1 MKHKYLI
8 PLCSVLLLTGCGD
21 NGTFQGE
28 IISNEMLEETIM
40 NGITSNTEL
49 NYIRMEEKID
59 NNSSLLYGDDTRGVS
74 DSHLSGVTEYKIYN
88 DGFSVKQN
96 TSQST
101 VLNGDVISQSS
112 EINSYTSFENGLTET
127 ETKLSSNPY
136 PYISQ
141 SYLDLGQTSKIT
153 PEEMSQA
160 MLTSFAM
167 NLEKTELYKTASGYE
182 YYMRGITT
190 QSLYNPIANSSDN
203 NYINEYYDTVIKAEL
218 EQVDGKYRLKNFT
231 QKREQ
236 YVKYDFLGNRVN
248 NLVYYTTSTT
258 FNFGYAEQRGNLD
271 KTPNYEAY
279 KIKETN
285 QPSLSSYSD
294 YYYDYMGNFTP
305 TDLSEEYMALS
316 GESKYLY
323 RFTLSQNT
331 YRNYLFELSV
341 GDNKITDINNIEVL
355 DSEFSL
361 VNTVTTSSTYISFEF
376 EDTAT
381 YTKDIY
387 IDVLIDMYTGESE
400 ILIHYLDTTIF

>member
-74 DSHLSGVTEYKIYN
+74 DLHSSSVTEYKIYN

-141 SYLDLGQTSKIT
+141 SYLDLGQTSEIT

-167 NLEKTELYKTASGYE
+167 NLDSTELYKTASGYE

-190 QSLYNPIANSSDN
+190 QSLYNPLANSSDN
-203 NYINEYYDTVIKAEL
+203 DYINEYYDTIIKAEL

-248 NLVYYTTSTT
+248 NLVYYY
-258 FNFGYAEQRGNLD
+258 FRC
-271 KTPNYEAY
+271 
-279 KIKETN
+279 
-285 QPSLSSYSD
+285 SL
-294 YYYDYMGNFTP
+294 
-305 TDLSEEYMALS
+305 L
-316 GESKYLY
+316 
-323 RFTLSQNT
+323 
-331 YRNYLFELSV
+331 
-341 GDNKITDINNIEVL
+341 
-355 DSEFSL
+355 
-361 VNTVTTSSTYISFEF
+361 
-376 EDTAT
+376 
-381 YTKDIY
+381 
-387 IDVLIDMYTGESE
+387 
-400 ILIHYLDTTIF
+400 